1 MGEEQR
7 DRECDV
13 VFTPTAEISP
23 VSLAPAGVATSAGLC
38 PPIFL
43 RTAKQNGHL
52 LFRSV
57 CCFLWRRKWNVSCR
71 VPRPGHTRTQT
82 HTKYTCRWPNPVGQ
96 YWKIMGAP
104 RVVETGGAYLRI
116 FFFLNLDVDLLEFPI
131 IGEARAGHSENFTS
145 PLVVSH

>member
-1 MGEEQR
+1 MGEEQ
-7 DRECDV
+7 RECDV
-13 VFTPTAEISP
+13 VFTPTAENSP

-43 RTAKQNGHL
+43 RTAKQNGHNGHL
-52 LFRSV
+52 LLRSV
-57 CCFLWRRKWNVSCR
+57 CCFSWRRKWNVSCR

-82 HTKYTCRWPNPVGQ
+82 HTNTCRWPNPVGQ

-104 RVVETGGAYLRI
+104 RVVETGGLICAS

-145 PLVVSH
+145 PLVSH